1 MKKIFVI
8 LFFLAFTV
16 SNANA
21 VVTIA
26 QSLNSLLRAHIE
38 DAGQNKYKLIISLKS
53 DTKALPEKPILL
65 LKFMDD
71 TTIEL
76 TGVRTRD
83 EIVDY
88 GGRDMHNDDA
98 TFIISQEQLEKIAM
112 GITKLRINSQPK
124 YYEKSWNDGK
134 IGKKLYKD
142 YQKSKF

>member
-1 MKKIFVI
+1 
-8 LFFLAFTV
+8 
-16 SNANA
+16 
-21 VVTIA
+21 
-26 QSLNSLLRAHIE
+26 
-38 DAGQNKYKLIISLKS
+38 
-53 DTKALPEKPILL
+53 
-65 LKFMDD
+65 MDD

-83 EIVDY
+83 EIMDI
-88 GGRDMHNDDA
+88 GGREMHNDDA
-98 TFIISQEQLEKIAM
+98 TFIISQKQLDKIAM